1 MLRLFGDREEERMS
15 ASAARLATPK
25 GVAMLDGLFNETLL
39 LAHRAR
45 AYIAESAPDA
55 VHRQGVARG
64 EAALGPLVEACEL
77 SRLSARLGFCV
88 AWLLARRA
96 AHQGEL
102 TVEEAAG
109 PDWRLEGGA
118 VCFDHGAGTPG
129 ELPPALVEMLD
140 QSRALYLRV
149 ARLDRRLDG

>member
-1 MLRLFGDREEERMS
+1 MARLSGDREEERMS

-25 GVAMLDGLFNETLL
+25 GVAMLDGLLNETLL

-45 AYIAESAPDA
+45 AYIAESAPS
-55 VHRQGVARG
+55 VAHGRGAAHG

-96 AHQGEL
+96 AHEGEL
-102 TVEEAAG
+102 TAEEAAG

-118 VCFDHGAGTPG
+118 VCFDQGAGASG
-129 ELPPALVEMLD
+129 KLPPALLELLD

-149 ARLDRRLDG
+149 SRLDRRLDG